1 MRKAA
6 RKNIDSGW
14 ILRKVK
20 KLGTG
25 VLKHLILI
33 TLTVMSLYPL
43 YFVAVNSVKTKIEYN
58 SNKIGLPRVIVF
70 DAYKKV
76 FLSEKFPRWLTN
88 TLIVT
93 VASVLL
99 CLFFSSMAG
108 FVISRMEFKGK
119 RLILNSLISLMVI
132 PVIVMIIP
140 LFVLF
145 GKFGLNN
152 SYLSVIV
159 IYIGVLLPFNVYL
172 LYSYFITV
180 PQSILDS
187 ALIDGCGSFRIYRS
201 IMIPLSASA
210 LMTLVV
216 YDVLWA
222 WNEFLISLIFLQREK
237 LRTLMVGLT
246 LLQGR
251 YTVNVPTIMAGL
263 VSGILPIL
271 ILYVF
276 TQKFFVKG
284 LVAGAIKG

>member
-1 MRKAA
+1 M
-6 RKNIDSGW
+6 
-14 ILRKVK
+14 
-20 KLGTG
+20 
-25 VLKHLILI
+25 KHLILI
-33 TLTVMSLYPL
+33 TLTIMSLYPL
-43 YFVAVNSVKTKIEYN
+43 YFVIVNSVKTKIEYN
-58 SNKIGLPRVIVF
+58 SNKIGLPHRIVF
-70 DAYKKV
+70 DAYRKV
-76 FLSEKFPRWLTN
+76 FLGEKFPRWLTN

-93 VASVLL
+93 VVSVLL
-99 CLFFSSMAG
+99 CLFFSSLAG
-108 FVISRMEFKGK
+108 FVISKMEFKGK

-145 GKFGLNN
+145 GRFRLNN
-152 SYLSVIV
+152 TYISVIV

-180 PQSILDS
+180 PQTILDS

-201 IMIPLSASA
+201 IMIPLSSSA
-210 LMTLVV
+210 MMTLVV

-271 ILYVF
+271 VLYIF
-276 TQKFFVKG
+276 TQKYFVKG

>member
-1 MRKAA
+1 VRKAV
-6 RKNIDSGW
+6 RRSIDSERM
-14 ILRKVK
+14 LRRAK

-25 VLKHLILI
+25 VVKHLVLI
-33 TLTVMSLYPL
+33 TLTILSLYPL
-43 YFVAVNSVKTKIEYN
+43 YFVIVNSVKTKIEYN
-58 SNKIGLPRVIVF
+58 SNKIGLPPGIVF

-76 FLSEKFPRWLTN
+76 FFGEKFPRWLTN

-108 FVISRMEFKGK
+108 FVISKMEFKGK
-119 RLILNSLISLMVI
+119 RLILNSVISLMVI

-145 GKFGLNN
+145 GQFRLNN
-152 SYLSVIV
+152 SYISVIV

-271 ILYVF
+271 VLYIF
-276 TQKFFVKG
+276 TQKYFVKG

>member
-6 RKNIDSGW
+6 RKSIDSERM
-14 ILRKVK
+14 LRRVK

-58 SNKIGLPRVIVF
+58 QNKIGLPHRIVF
-70 DAYKKV
+70 DAYRKV

-108 FVISRMEFKGK
+108 FVISKMEFKGK

-145 GKFGLNN
+145 GRFRLNN
-152 SYLSVIV
+152 SYISVVV

-172 LYSYFITV
+172 LYSYFIMV

-271 ILYVF
+271 ILYIF
-276 TQKFFVKG
+276 TQKYFVKG

>member
-1 MRKAA
+1 MRKTVR
-6 RKNIDSGW
+6 RKVDSERL
-14 ILRKVK
+14 LRRVK
-20 KLGTG
+20 KLGAG

-33 TLTVMSLYPL
+33 TLTIMSLYPL
-43 YFVAVNSVKTKIEYN
+43 YFVIVNSVKTKIEYN
-58 SNKIGLPRVIVF
+58 SNKIGLPHRIVF
-70 DAYKKV
+70 DAYRKV
-76 FLSEKFPRWLTN
+76 FLGEKFPRWLTN

-93 VASVLL
+93 VVSVLL
-99 CLFFSSMAG
+99 CLFFSSLAG
-108 FVISRMEFKGK
+108 FVISKMEFKGK

-145 GKFGLNN
+145 GRFRLNN
-152 SYLSVIV
+152 TYISVIV

-180 PQSILDS
+180 PQTILDS

-201 IMIPLSASA
+201 IMIPLSSSA
-210 LMTLVV
+210 MMTLVV

-222 WNEFLISLIFLQREK
+222 WNELISLIFLQREK

-271 ILYVF
+271 VLYIF
-276 TQKFFVKG
+276 TQKYFVKG

>member
-1 MRKAA
+1 MRKTVR
-6 RKNIDSGW
+6 RKVDSERL
-14 ILRKVK
+14 LRRVK
-20 KLGTG
+20 KLGAG

-33 TLTVMSLYPL
+33 TLTIMSLYPL
-43 YFVAVNSVKTKIEYN
+43 YFVIVNSVKTKIEYN
-58 SNKIGLPRVIVF
+58 SNKIGLPHRIVF
-70 DAYKKV
+70 DAYRKV
-76 FLSEKFPRWLTN
+76 FLGEKFPRWLTN

-93 VASVLL
+93 VVSVLL
-99 CLFFSSMAG
+99 CLFFSSLAG
-108 FVISRMEFKGK
+108 FVISKMEFKGK

-145 GKFGLNN
+145 GRFRLNN
-152 SYLSVIV
+152 TYISVIV

-180 PQSILDS
+180 PQTILDS

-201 IMIPLSASA
+201 IMIPLSSSA
-210 LMTLVV
+210 MMTLVV

-271 ILYVF
+271 VLYIF
-276 TQKFFVKG
+276 TQKYFVKG

>member
-1 MRKAA
+1 MKKVA
-6 RKNIDSGW
+6 RRNIDSGW
-14 ILRKVK
+14 ILRKVNRIW
-20 KLGTG
+20 TG
-25 VLKHLILI
+25 ALKHLILI
-33 TLTVMSLYPL
+33 MLTVMSLYPL
-43 YFVAVNSVKTKIEYN
+43 YFVAVNSVKTKVEYN
-58 SNKIGLPRVIVF
+58 SNKIGLPRGIVF

-76 FLSEKFPRWLTN
+76 FLGEKFPRWLTN

-108 FVISRMEFKGK
+108 FVISKMEFKGK

-145 GKFGLNN
+145 GRFGLNN

>member
-1 MRKAA
+1 MKKAA
-6 RKNIDSGW
+6 HRNIDSER
-14 ILRKVK
+14 ILRSAKR
-20 KLGTG
+20 LGTG
-25 VLKHLILI
+25 VVKHLILI
-33 TLTVMSLYPL
+33 MLAIMSLYPL
-43 YFVAVNSVKTKIEYN
+43 YFVAVNSVKTKVEYN
-58 SNKIGLPRVIVF
+58 SNKIGLPHRIVF
-70 DAYKKV
+70 DAYRKV
-76 FLSEKFPRWLTN
+76 FLSEKFPRWLIN

-93 VASVLL
+93 VVSVLL

-108 FVISRMEFKGK
+108 FVISKMEFRGK
-119 RLILNSLISLMVI
+119 RLVLNSLISLMVI

-145 GKFGLNN
+145 GRFRLNN

-180 PQSILDS
+180 PQSIIDS
-187 ALIDGCGSFRIYRS
+187 ALIDGGGSFRIYRS
-201 IMIPLSASA
+201 IIIPLSASA

-271 ILYVF
+271 VLYIF
-276 TQKFFVKG
+276 TQKYFVKG